1 MLGKKLLT
9 RCVLVVIVASL
20 AWAVASSPASAA
32 AIDPYVSKYL
42 QATEPVELDFND
54 RGETKLFSAEDLSFG
69 KGLFGKNCL
78 NCHVGGSTLPDPRV
92 PLSLEALKGAT
103 PPRDNISALVAYQ
116 RQPTT
121 YDGGYD
127 NFWCREVPESWL
139 PTEQLEKLSAFILR
153 AAQKAPGWG
162 TDSFED

>member
-9 RCVLVVIVASL
+9 HCVLVVVVASL
-20 AWAVASSPASAA
+20 AWAIASSPAYA

-54 RGETKLFSAEDLSFG
+54 RGETKLFSAEDLSVG
-69 KGLFGKNCL
+69 KRLFGKNCL

-121 YDGGYD
+121 YDGDYD
-127 NFWCREVPESWL
+127 NFWCREVSESWL
-139 PTEQLEKLSAFILR
+139 PTEKLEKLSAFILR

>member
-1 MLGKKLLT
+1 MLGKEFSMRCLL
-9 RCVLVVIVASL
+9 VFFVASL
-20 AWAVASSPASAA
+20 AWAIASSPARAA
-32 AIDPYVSKYL
+32 AIDPYVSRYL
-42 QATEPVELDFND
+42 QAAEPVALDFN
-54 RGETKLFSAEDLSFG
+54 GQEETKLFSAEDLSTG
-69 KGLFGKNCL
+69 KRLFGQNCL
-78 NCHVGGSTLPDPRV
+78 NCHVGGSTLPAPRV

-139 PTEQLEKLSAFILR
+139 PTEELEKLSAFILR

-162 TDSFED
+162 TEGFD